1 MGDQLTIE
9 PRVPTEW
16 QEFTIRYRHG
26 NSTYIIKYQRPET
39 PEATNGQN
47 PTTITLVDDGQEH
60 EVLI

>member
-1 MGDQLTIE
+1 M
-9 PRVPTEW
+9 

-39 PEATNGQN
+39 PEATDGQN